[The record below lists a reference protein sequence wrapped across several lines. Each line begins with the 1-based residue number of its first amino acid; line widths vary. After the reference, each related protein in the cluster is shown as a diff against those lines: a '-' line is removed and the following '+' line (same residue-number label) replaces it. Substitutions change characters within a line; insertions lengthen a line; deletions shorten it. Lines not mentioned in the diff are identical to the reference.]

1 MKRAILL
8 TAVIVAVI
16 AAPTATASNAPVR
29 LTFEKVNQFD
39 GTWKGSVAGDID
51 GGLTTQIL
59 SLREAGPIWH
69 VTFDWIVD
77 AGEKSFTARLKGT
90 VNTETGRVVMNGR
103 VVEGYL
109 DGARVAERG
118 QLINASGDAVGTI
131 RVMPTTAS

>member
-1 MKRAILL
+1 MKK
-8 TAVIVAVI
+8 AVLVIAVLVAAI
-16 AAPTATASNAPVR
+16 AAPAATASSAPVR

-39 GTWKGSVAGDID
+39 GTWKGSVAGDIE
-51 GGLTTQIL
+51 GGLTTRIL

-77 AGEKSFTARLKGT
+77 AGDKSFTARLNGT

-109 DGARVAERG
+109 LGARVAERG
-118 QLINASGDAVGTI
+118 QLINANGDAVGTI
-131 RVMPTTAS
+131 RLMPASAS